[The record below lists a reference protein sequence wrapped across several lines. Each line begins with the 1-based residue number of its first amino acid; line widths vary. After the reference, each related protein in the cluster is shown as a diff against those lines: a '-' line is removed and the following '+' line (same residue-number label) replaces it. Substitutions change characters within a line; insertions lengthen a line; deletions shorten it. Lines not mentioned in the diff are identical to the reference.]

1 MTFSIGGIDL
11 PEKIVEIQNV
21 SKIYHTL
28 DGETLAINKLS
39 LDVFKGEIVSIV
51 GPSGCG
57 KSTLLS
63 LISGLIMPSS
73 GKIFIDNEEV
83 KKYNKKIGYM
93 FQNDNLF
100 EWRTILKNVLIG
112 LEVQDRLTAE
122 KIDKA
127 NRLLDTYGL
136 KDFKNHYPRQLSG
149 GMRQRVALIRT
160 LTTEPEILLLDE
172 PFSALDYQT
181 RLKVEDEVGTII
193 KKEKKTAILVTH
205 DISEAIS
212 MADRVIVLSN
222 RPAKV
227 KSIHEIEFTLDT
239 ERTPLTSRKAP
250 EFKDYFNVIWK
261 ELDINE

>member
-1 MTFSIGGIDL
+1 MIND
-11 PEKIVEIQNV
+11 KVVEIQNI

-28 DGETLAINKLS
+28 AEETLAINNLS
-39 LDVFKGEIVSIV
+39 LDVYNGEIVSIV

-63 LISGLIMPSS
+63 LVAGLIKPSL
-73 GKIFIDNEEV
+73 GKIYVNGEEV
-83 KKYNKKIGYM
+83 KKYDKKIGYM

-100 EWRTILKNVLIG
+100 EWRNILKNVLIG
-112 LEVQDRLTAE
+112 LEIQGRLTSE
-122 KIDKA
+122 RIDKA
-127 NRLLDTYGL
+127 NDLLDTYGL
-136 KDFKNHYPRQLSG
+136 KEFKNYYPNQLSG

-181 RLKVEDEVGTII
+181 RLKVSDEVGTII
-193 KKEKKTAILVTH
+193 KKEQKTAIMVTH

-212 MADRVIVLSN
+212 VADRVIVLTD

-227 KSIHEIEFTLDT
+227 KSIHKIDFTLDVP
-239 ERTPLTSRKAP
+239 RTPLSSRKAP
-250 EFKDYFNVIWK
+250 EFKDYFNIIWK
-261 ELDINE
+261 ELDMNE